1 MSLEV
6 ITSPDADAHIL
17 AVDEWWRVNR
27 PAAPNLFREELAHCF
42 VVLSQAPDIGKRYR
56 RHSSPMAIR
65 RVLLRATRYHVY
77 YAPLSEVLL
86 VLAVW
91 HSHRGQG
98 PTL

>member
-1 MSLEV
+1 VNLEV

-17 AVDEWWRVNR
+17 AVDAWWRANR

-42 VVLSQAPDIGKRYR
+42 GLLLQAPDIGKRYR
-56 RHSSPMAIR
+56 RHSSLMGIR

-77 YAPLSEVLL
+77 YAPISDVLL

-91 HSHRGQG
+91 HSRRGQG
-98 PTL
+98 PAL